1 MTLLSAIDAIAA
13 EAGAADSA
21 VAFYDYG
28 SQTAWSCRADRW
40 FHAASTI
47 KVAVLLGL
55 FAAVAEGRFTLAD
68 RLHVRNRFLGAH
80 DGLAYAIDAAR
91 DANAEVQAAIGKLL
105 RIGELAEHM
114 TATSSNLATNLLLDL
129 VGVDSARG
137 VLERLGLAP
146 GIDLTRGVED
156 DAAYRAG
163 LNNRVTADG
172 LVAVFRLVAER
183 RAVSEEASEAMLGLL
198 RRQAFRSGIP
208 AGVPETVRIE
218 AQFAHK
224 TGEMSTVTHD
234 AGLVYLP
241 DRAPYAVA
249 ILTEWTPDAAGDR
262 RAAVAQ
268 VSRAVYRQLAERA

>member
-1 MTLLSAIDAIAA
+1 
-13 EAGAADSA
+13 
-21 VAFYDYG
+21 
-28 SQTAWSCRADRW
+28 
-40 FHAASTI
+40 
-47 KVAVLLGL
+47 
-55 FAAVAEGRFTLAD
+55 
-68 RLHVRNRFLGAH
+68 
-80 DGLAYAIDAAR
+80 
-91 DANAEVQAAIGKLL
+91 
-105 RIGELAEHM
+105 
-114 TATSSNLATNLLLDL
+114 
-129 VGVDSARG
+129 
-137 VLERLGLAP
+137 
-146 GIDLTRGVED
+146 VED
-156 DAAYRAG
+156 EAAFAAG

-172 LVAVFRLVAER
+172 LVGLFRLIEER
-183 RAVSEEASEAMLGLL
+183 RALSPAAADAMLGILH
-198 RRQAFRSGIP
+198 RQAFRSGIP